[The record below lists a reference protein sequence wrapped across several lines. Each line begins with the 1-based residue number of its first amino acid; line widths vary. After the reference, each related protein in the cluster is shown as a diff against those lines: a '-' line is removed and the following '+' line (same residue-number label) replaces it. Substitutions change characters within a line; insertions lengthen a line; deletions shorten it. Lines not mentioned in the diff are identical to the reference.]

1 MDIFTILALLFQ
13 IHLLLSQRECFGR
26 RYLLTCRPIAR
37 QSARKIFA
45 SVRLVLTCLDKAP
58 HSQAISTCLSLN
70 KYLLVVT
77 EMGILERTS
86 KYQKCI
92 KKTNKIPDYAREYKN
107 EYLFI
112 RGINKVCEDFV
123 EILGREEI
131 FKSDQADTLMRY
143 FNKFLKAQQ
152 LDYLN
157 DTSEINFKYEDVKS
171 IESLELQLDD
181 YRSLYHGEYSYEFV

>member
-1 MDIFTILALLFQ
+1 MSTATTNKQQKETVHIQ
-13 IHLLLSQRECFGR
+13 IEV
-26 RYLLTCRPIAR
+26 
-37 QSARKIFA
+37 
-45 SVRLVLTCLDKAP
+45 VR
-58 HSQAISTCLSLN
+58 
-70 KYLLVVT
+70 